1 MMCYIVEV
9 SKPPDVHEKLGRHC
23 KQSFDEGNL
32 TDVEEGLNQ
41 LIETMARSEKR
52 ALNSQLIRLMMH
64 VVKWHIQPE
73 KRSKSWLLSI
83 KNARY
88 EIAKLRQ
95 YTPSLNEEFIHSIW
109 LDASTEAIGEAEI
122 ETDCSAADYLL
133 TWEDVFDKKYT
144 L

>member
-1 MMCYIVEV
+1 MKNWEEIASHSELLAAQ
-9 SKPPDVHEKLGRHC
+9 EI

-32 TDVEEGLNQ
+32 TDAEEGLNQ

-52 ALNSQLIRLMMH
+52 ALNSQLVRLMMH
-64 VVKWHIQPE
+64 VIKWHIQPE
-73 KRSKSWLLSI
+73 KQSKSWLLTI

-88 EIAKLRQ
+88 EIATLRQ

-109 LDASTEAIGEAEI
+109 QDALHEAET
-122 ETDCSAADYLL
+122 ETDRSATSYDI